1 MKRIISIAVLFVLAT
16 TLLACPGGSV
26 VRAEPVD
33 RIVTFPDE
41 AHMDACRLIES
52 ATASILFTIYDFSD
66 PRIEDYL
73 ADAAARGVAVKV
85 MVDPGERLALTD
97 SKGIVAD
104 LVRAGVTVR
113 SASPAYRITH
123 AKYFVVD
130 GKAAYIS
137 GNNFTYADGKKNR
150 AFAIITTDAKVVGDL
165 TTLFWS
171 DWQRKPVT
179 LDQLTSDRIIV
190 SPLNAGTRI
199 KAMIDGAK
207 TSIVVATQYL
217 KSDMVNQAL
226 AAAAARGVT
235 VQAITDGTNAD
246 SRTAAADARNLIGG
260 DTVRVAMTPYY
271 HVKMMIIDGT
281 QMFVGSQNYSD
292 PPLTD
297 SNPLIQQREVGI
309 VVTDAAL
316 IVRAQA
322 VFAFDWARAQQ
333 P

>member
-1 MKRIISIAVLFVLAT
+1 MKRLLSIVLLFVLVG
-16 TLLACPGGSV
+16 TLAACPAGLST
-26 VRAEPVD
+26 RADTLD

-52 ATASILFTIYDFSD
+52 AAASILFTIYDFSD

-85 MVDPGERLALTD
+85 MIDPGERIALSD

-113 SASPAYRITH
+113 SSNPVYRITH

-130 GKAAYIS
+130 GTTAYIS

-150 AFAIITTDAKVVGDL
+150 AFAVITTDTKVVKDL
-165 TTLFWS
+165 TTIFWS

-179 LDQLTSDRIIV
+179 LDQVTSDRLIV
-190 SPLNAGTRI
+190 SPLNAGARI
-199 KAMIDGAK
+199 KAMIDSAK
-207 TSIVVATQYL
+207 TSVVVATQYL
-217 KSDMVNQAL
+217 GNGMVNEAL
-226 AAAAARGVT
+226 AAAAVRGVK
-235 VQAITDGTNAD
+235 VRAITDGTYSDARAEA
-246 SRTAAADARNLIGG
+246 SAAAALIGG
-260 DTVRVAMTPYY
+260 DAVRVSMTPYY

-281 QMFVGSQNYSD
+281 QMFVGSQNYSE

-297 SNPLIQQREVGI
+297 GNPLMQQREIGI
-309 VVTDAAL
+309 IVTDAAL
-316 IVRAQA
+316 IAKAQA

>member
-1 MKRIISIAVLFVLAT
+1 MKRILSIILLFVLVV
-16 TLLACPGGSV
+16 TLVAYPAGTSA
-26 VRAEPVD
+26 RADSVD
-33 RIVTFPDE
+33 RIVTFPDD

-52 ATASILFTIYDFSD
+52 ATTSILFTIYDFSD

-104 LVRAGVTVR
+104 LVRAGIAVR
-113 SASPAYRITH
+113 SSNPSYRITH

-130 GKAAYIS
+130 GTSAYIS

-150 AFAIITTDAKVVGDL
+150 AFAIVTTDAKVISDL
-165 TTLFWS
+165 TTIFWS

-179 LDQLTSDRIIV
+179 LDQLTSDRLIV
-190 SPLNAGTRI
+190 SPLNAGARI

-217 KSDMVNQAL
+217 ENDMVNQAL
-226 AAAAARGVT
+226 AAAAARGVK
-235 VQAITDGTNAD
+235 VQAITDGTY
-246 SRTAAADARNLIGG
+246 ADARAAASAAVTLIGSG
-260 DTVRVAMTPYY
+260 TVRVSMTPYY

-292 PPLTD
+292 PPLKD
-297 SNPLIQQREVGI
+297 GNPLIQQREIGI
-309 VVTDAAL
+309 VVTDPAL
-316 IVRAQA
+316 IARAQA
-322 VFAFDWARAQQ
+322 VFAFDWARSQQ

>member
-1 MKRIISIAVLFVLAT
+1 MKKIVSISLLLMLLAVLVGAPDGFSA
-16 TLLACPGGSV
+16 
-26 VRAEPVD
+26 RADAVD

-97 SKGIVAD
+97 SKGIIAD
-104 LVRAGVTVR
+104 LVRAGITVR
-113 SASPAYRITH
+113 STNPVFRITH
-123 AKYFVVD
+123 AKYFIVD
-130 GKAAYIS
+130 GSQAYIS

-150 AFAIITTDAKVVGDL
+150 AFAIITTDPKVVADL
-165 TTLFWS
+165 TTIFWA
-171 DWQRKPVT
+171 DWQRKPFT
-179 LDQLTSDRIIV
+179 LQQLTSDRLIV
-190 SPLNAGTRI
+190 SPLNAGARI

-207 TSIVVATQYL
+207 TSIIVATQYL
-217 KSDMVNQAL
+217 ENNMVNQAL
-226 AAAAARGVT
+226 AAAATRGVS
-235 VQAITDGTNAD
+235 VQAITDGTYAD
-246 SRTAAADARNLIGG
+246 SRTAAADAKTLIGG
-260 DTVRVAMTPYY
+260 DTVRVSMTPYY
-271 HVKMMIIDGT
+271 HVKMMIVDGT

-297 SNPLIQQREVGI
+297 GNPMQQQREVGI
-309 VVTDAAL
+309 IVTDPAL
-316 IVRAQA
+316 IAKAQA
-322 VFAFDWARAQQ
+322 VFAFDWERSLL